1 MGRKE
6 KDILEKWTKDVNRR
20 GMQESDIS
28 LENILD
34 ASVILEDQDNFYLK
48 TLHE

>member
-1 MGRKE
+1 
-6 KDILEKWTKDVNRR
+6 
-20 GMQESDIS
+20 MQESDIS